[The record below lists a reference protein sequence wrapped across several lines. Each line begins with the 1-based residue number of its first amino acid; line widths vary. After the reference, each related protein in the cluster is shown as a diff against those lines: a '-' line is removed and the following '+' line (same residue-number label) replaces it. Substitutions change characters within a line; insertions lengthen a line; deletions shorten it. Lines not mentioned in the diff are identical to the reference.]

1 MVDLPAG
8 RQGVRCFL
16 YNLGMYYVYVIQSE
30 KDSSLY
36 KGITNN
42 LQRRLR
48 DHNLGKNQSTKSKTP
63 YRLFYYETFGTR
75 KEAREREKWLKSGVG
90 REFLKKLIKEN
101 IIPR

>member
-1 MVDLPAG
+1 
-8 RQGVRCFL
+8 
-16 YNLGMYYVYVIQSE
+16 MYYVYVIQSE

-42 LQRRLR
+42 LPRRLR
-48 DHNLGKNQSTKSKTP
+48 DHNLGKNQSTKSRIP
-63 YRLFYYETFGTR
+63 YCLVYYETFETR

-101 IIPR
+101 NIPR

>member
-1 MVDLPAG
+1 
-8 RQGVRCFL
+8 
-16 YNLGMYYVYVIQSE
+16 MYYVYVIKSE
-30 KDSSLY
+30 KDASLY

-42 LQRRLR
+42 LPRRLK
-48 DHNLGKNQSTKSKTP
+48 DHNLGKNQSTKSKIP

-101 IIPR
+101 DIPR